1 MLYFLT
7 VRLWLCPCD
16 RYVHHAVESLKCMHC
31 VRFFKV
37 ERLKMEVAK
46 QANQQQKKVKERAAE
61 AKRIQDLE
69 RQVHTHSAEVYL
81 VSS

>member
-1 MLYFLT
+1 
-7 VRLWLCPCD
+7 
-16 RYVHHAVESLKCMHC
+16 
-31 VRFFKV
+31 
-37 ERLKMEVAK
+37 MEVAK

-81 VSS
+81 VSSYFLYPVGQLSRSAESVYSGHVTHGLFF